1 MTRLSKHSLVK
12 LCEAVYNLDLPK
24 NPDYQGISSSDD
36 LARKLKIL
44 GLKGEDPLNM
54 DGFSSRLSDIPN
66 VTLYDFFN
74 YLITSR
80 ADYDRRKLKAYKSC
94 DDYRLFYDGHVENL
108 EFNGL
113 GDSPLCL
120 FRAKVKPTQ
129 GDKTYQNKSHYS
141 LWLCIGK
148 KNGDVRSAYC
158 TCIGG

>member
-1 MTRLSKHSLVK
+1 MK
-12 LCEAVYNLDLPK
+12 D
-24 NPDYQGISSSDD
+24 I
-36 LARKLKIL
+36 
-44 GLKGEDPLNM
+44 DPLTM
-54 DGFSSRLSDIPN
+54 DGFSSELSRIPN
-66 VTLYDFFN
+66 LTLYDVFN

-108 EFNGL
+108 QYNSL
-113 GDSPLCL
+113 GDNQYGL

-129 GDKTYQNKSHYS
+129 REKTYLNKTHYD
-141 LWLCIGK
+141 LWLSIGK